1 MSLSRNQAQG
11 LLADHGLHPKR
22 KLGQNFVV
30 DGNTLSR
37 IVRLS
42 GIKAGDRVLEVGA
55 GLGALTEALL
65 EVDAVVTALEIDPD
79 LRTRPE
85 LAAAT
90 VIDGDALEVDLE
102 RLAPSAEG
110 PWAVVANLPY
120 NVAAPVVLR
129 ILEEAPQI
137 TRLLV
142 MVQLEVAER
151 LAAGPGDAAYG
162 GASVRVAYHG
172 TAKVVGKVPPT
183 VFLPQPSVD
192 SGLVLITRRP
202 TPAVDPAIATE
213 AEIFAL
219 VRTAFGQR
227 RKMLRQS
234 LKSLAV
240 DPARLAA
247 AAGVEPTRRAETIPV
262 AGFVAMAR
270 ELTDIRTTKTN
281 EP

>member
-79 LRTRPE
+79 LSAILRTRPE

-227 RKMLRQS
+227 RKMLRR
-234 LKSLAV
+234 SLAGLV
-240 DPARLAA
+240 DAEAFAEAGIEPTARPEELDVAAFGRLAA
-247 AAGVEPTRRAETIPV
+247 AR
-262 AGFVAMAR
+262 
-270 ELTDIRTTKTN
+270 
-281 EP
+281 